1 MKPSL
6 PAQTGRDR
14 LVAVQGSDYY
24 WRMKTFGEVLE
35 SADGLSLEEQENLIT
50 ILQHRLREQ
59 RRAELAKAVQEARRE
74 FQGGRCR
81 PAMPEAILLEAVG
94 SHDEVY

>member
-1 MKPSL
+1 VKPPL
-6 PAQTGRDR
+6 PAQTDRNR
-14 LVAVQGSDYY
+14 LVVAQGSHYY
-24 WRMKTFGEVLE
+24 LRMKTFGEVLE
-35 SADGLSLEEQENLIT
+35 SADGLSLEEQENLIS

-81 PAMPEAILLEAVG
+81 PAIPSDIMKKILA
-94 SHDEVY
+94 